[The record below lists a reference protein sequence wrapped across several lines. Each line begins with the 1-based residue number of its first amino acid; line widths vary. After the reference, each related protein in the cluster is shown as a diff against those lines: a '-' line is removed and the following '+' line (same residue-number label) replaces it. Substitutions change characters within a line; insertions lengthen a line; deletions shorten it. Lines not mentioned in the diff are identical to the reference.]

1 MYIFSALNLSK
12 KSLIESLPLVLLLLL
27 LFSALELLFNWDL
40 SVADVSFGES
50 GSQPI

>member
-12 KSLIESLPLVLLLLL
+12 KSLIESLPLVLLLL
-27 LFSALELLFNWDL
+27 FSALEFVSSLDL
-40 SVADVSFGES
+40 PVDVSFGES